1 MVKKKNKQIQNILR
15 QESSKSFKVTMIYL
29 YFKSLLIKEW
39 TEQYEIRRI
48 IRFVGVAWVSFEHSL
63 AKTEQILRLLYVL
76 FVNTED

>member
-1 MVKKKNKQIQNILR
+1 
-15 QESSKSFKVTMIYL
+15 MIYL

-63 AKTEQILRLLYVL
+63 AKTEQILRLL
-76 FVNTED
+76 